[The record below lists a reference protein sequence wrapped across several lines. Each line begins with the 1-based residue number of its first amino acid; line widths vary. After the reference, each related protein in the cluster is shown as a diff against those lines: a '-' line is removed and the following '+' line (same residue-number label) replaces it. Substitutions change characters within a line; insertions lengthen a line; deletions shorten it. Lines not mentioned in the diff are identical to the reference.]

1 MPWQIQRWRN
11 SPRVLA
17 MSLAGQGGFRN
28 FLDVG
33 WQHGGRVPNHPGAFQ
48 GFAMCKSAREWKRIE
63 KEVLQ
68 MFKVSSDGKWL
79 LNDTLTKQWKMSSK
93 KMAAMFETRS
103 LAGSKGAAKRWHAD
117 SKPIANQS
125 QADSKPMANDSTLPN
140 HTLSNQTLP
149 DQTSPDQTLPE
160 TTRTQSPGTAKPL
173 RADARFRCD
182 SVAIPRDSGDSPALS
197 QELHPLQ
204 TLADQTPEPETTARS
219 GVPGPPGFGGLGW
232 GVPQKRPPGFGG
244 WSSRDELFA
253 KAYAA
258 YPRQAGRRAAEEAW
272 SSGVRREAARRAAS
286 YAEVSDWIYQRVMT
300 YAAVCAKHNKPREL
314 IPHMAKWLKEDR
326 FLDDPGEWAVHGGK
340 TNGAGNYKTASAGLQ
355 FRNVQALVLDGMG
368 AGVSRSHVP
377 DGRAV
382 QPGAPGGDRGA
393 PGALAHHALL
403 EGEPAAVKP
412 GADA

>member
-17 MSLAGQGGFRN
+17 MSLAAQGGFRN

-103 LAGSKGAAKRWHAD
+103 LAGSKGAANRWHAD
-117 SKPIANQS
+117 SKPMARRS
-125 QADSKPMANDSTLPN
+125 QADSKPMANDSTLPD
-140 HTLSNQTLP
+140 H
-149 DQTSPDQTLPE
+149 TSPDPTLPE
-160 TTRTQSPGTAKPL
+160 TTRTQSSGTAKPV
-173 RADARFRCD
+173 RTDARFRCD
-182 SVAIPRDSGDSPALS
+182 SVAIPRDSGDSAALS

-204 TLADQTPEPETTARS
+204 TLPDQTQEPETTARS
-219 GVPGPPGFGGLGW
+219 GVSGPPGFGGLGW
-232 GVPQKRPPGFGG
+232 
-244 WSSRDELFA
+244 SSRDDLFA

-272 SSGVRREAARRAAS
+272 NSGVRREAAKRAAS

-300 YAAVCAKHNKPREL
+300 YAAVCAKHDKPREL
-314 IPHMAKWLKEDR
+314 IPHMAKWLNEDR
-326 FLDDPGEWAVHGGK
+326 FLDDPSEWAVHGGK

-355 FRNVQALVLDGMG
+355 SRNVQALVLDGMG
-368 AGVSRSHVP
+368 PRVSRSHVP

>member
-1 MPWQIQRWRN
+1 MKERPDSWMPWQIQRWRN

-17 MSLAGQGGFRN
+17 MSLAAQGGFRN

-79 LNDTLTKQWKMSSK
+79 LNDTLTKQWKTSSK
-93 KMAAMFETRS
+93 KMAAMFEARS
-103 LAGSKGAAKRWHAD
+103 LAGSKGAARRWHAD
-117 SKPIANQS
+117 SKPIANHS
-125 QADSKPMANDSTLPN
+125 QGDSKPMANDSTLPD
-140 HTLSNQTLP
+140 HTLSDLTLANQTLP
-149 DQTSPDQTLPE
+149 DQTLPEQTLPDQTLPD
-160 TTRTQSPGTAKPL
+160 P
-173 RADARFRCD
+173 
-182 SVAIPRDSGDSPALS
+182 
-197 QELHPLQ
+197 
-204 TLADQTPEPETTARS
+204 TPEPETTARS
-219 GVPGPPGFGGLGW
+219 GVPKKRPPGFGGLGW
-232 GVPQKRPPGFGG
+232 
-244 WSSRDELFA
+244 SSRDDLFA
-253 KAYAA
+253 KAYEA

-272 SSGVRREAARRAAS
+272 STAIRREAAKHSAS
-286 YAEVSDWIYQRVMT
+286 HAEQGDWIYQRVMT

-382 QPGAPGGDRGA
+382 QPGAPGGDRRP

-403 EGEPAAVKP
+403 EGEPAALKP

>member
-17 MSLAGQGGFRN
+17 MSLAAQGGFRN

-103 LAGSKGAAKRWHAD
+103 LAGSKGAAKRWQAD
-117 SKPIANQS
+117 SKPIARRS
-125 QADSKPMANDSTLPN
+125 QADSTPMANDSTLPD
-140 HTLSNQTLP
+140 HTLPDQTLP
-149 DQTSPDQTLPE
+149 DQTLPDQTLP
-160 TTRTQSPGTAKPL
+160 
-173 RADARFRCD
+173 
-182 SVAIPRDSGDSPALS
+182 
-197 QELHPLQ
+197 
-204 TLADQTPEPETTARS
+204 DQTQEPEITARS

-232 GVPQKRPPGFGG
+232 
-244 WSSRDELFA
+244 SSRDDLFA

-272 SSGVRREAARRAAS
+272 SSGVRREAAKRSAS

-314 IPHMAKWLKEDR
+314 IPHMAKWLNEER

-340 TNGAGNYKTASAGLQ
+340 ANGAGNYASTGNYKTASAGLQ
-355 FRNVQALVLDGMG
+355 SRNVQALVLDGMG
-368 AGVSRSHVP
+368 PGVSRSHVS

-382 QPGAPGGDRGA
+382 QPGAPGGDRRP
-393 PGALAHHALL
+393 PGALARHALL

-412 GADA
+412 VADA